1 MQNRTTKLNDEMT
14 SLAVIRPL
22 ILQPLA
28 ITLHTTDLLT
38 IVIRNGIS
46 NGVGRG
52 VDTEASNAVEEF
64 LLFLYTYTTQYQYPH
79 FFSIAT

>member
-1 MQNRTTKLNDEMT
+1 MQNRTTKLTLNNEMT

-38 IVIRNGIS
+38 IVIRNRVS
-46 NGVGRG
+46 NGVRRR
-52 VDTEASNAVEEF
+52 VDTEASNTVEEF
-64 LLFLYTYTTQYQYPH
+64 LLFLHNNPLSA
-79 FFSIAT
+79 FKLPL

>member
-28 ITLHTTDLLT
+28 ITLHTADLLT
-38 IVIRNGIS
+38 IVIRNGVS

-64 LLFLYTYTTQYQYPH
+64 LLFLHTQPTI
-79 FFSIAT
+79 SIHVSSQQQLN